1 MFIHCIVLFLLTWFF
16 NPSYPFLTRTLKRAR
31 ERERNVSR
39 KRRRT
44 MAAVTIQRAVRARN
58 PYTRRAQMQTGEST
72 ISFPASGSAVT
83 SDGFV
88 TYPSNEL
95 QVVNPLSLPRDS
107 TTNMDL
113 NTRHRD
119 VIYLAGFKINCSVR
133 NNRAVAEGN
142 EIYFNIALVSNKP
155 GNSAVSE
162 LDLFTS
168 YKGTT
173 RAYNFT
179 NENYTSF
186 ERHTAPIN
194 SDNYVCH
201 WHERFLVGPATTSSI
216 VGTGG
221 SLVQAVNKTFE
232 LRRFIPIKR
241 QIRFDSES
249 ATSSEPKFALI
260 FWAGILGEVKSD
272 PDPLVETADIF
283 KMEHSIVALYRDP

>member
-1 MFIHCIVLFLLTWFF
+1 MVFS

-39 KRRRT
+39 KRRKT
-44 MAAVTIQRAVRARN
+44 MAAVTIQRAFRARN

-95 QVVNPLSLPRDS
+95 QVVNPLSLSRDS

-119 VIYLAGFKINCSVR
+119 VIYLAGFKLNCSIR
-133 NNRAVAEGN
+133 NNRSAVENN

-155 GNSAVSE
+155 GNSAISE
-162 LDLFTS
+162 LDLFS
-168 YKGTT
+168 SFKGTT
-173 RAYNFT
+173 RAFNFT
-179 NENYTSF
+179 NENYTAY

-201 WHERFLVGPATTSSI
+201 WHERFLVGPATVSTA
-216 VGTGG
+216 VAGA
-221 SLVQAVNKTFE
+221 SLIPSTPRSFE
-232 LRRFIPIKR
+232 LKRFIPIKR
-241 QIRFDSES
+241 QIRFDSEAAS
-249 ATSSEPKFALI
+249 SSEPKFGLI
-260 FWAGILGEVKSD
+260 FWAGIPGEVKSD

>member
-1 MFIHCIVLFLLTWFF
+1 MVFY
-16 NPSYPFLTRTLKRAR
+16 NPSYPALSRTLKRAR
-31 ERERNVSR
+31 DRERYGAN
-39 KRRRT
+39 KRRKT
-44 MAAVTIQRAVRARN
+44 MAATTIQRAVRARRS
-58 PYTRRAQMQTGEST
+58 YAARARAATGETT
-72 ISFPASGSAVT
+72 ITFPCAGSAVT
-83 SDGFV
+83 SDGYV

-95 QVVNPLSLPRDS
+95 QVVNPLSVARDS

-201 WHERFLVGPATTSSI
+201 WHERYIIGPATTSSI
-216 VGTGG
+216 VGT
-221 SLVQAVNKTFE
+221 SSVVQSVNKNFE
-232 LRRFIPIKR
+232 ISKYIPIKR

-260 FWAGILGEVKSD
+260 FWAGILGEAKSA
-272 PDPLVETADIF
+272 PDPLVETADVL
-283 KMEHSIVALYRDP
+283 KMEHSIVAFYRDPN